1 MSILLA
7 IAFLALILI
16 EIVLTKTFQTFLT
29 LVIQNLIRIKALHA
43 GKVVVV
49 VIVILLDI
57 LLFVHIADGFDPYH
71 VEEGIL
77 CEAISH
83 D

>member
-43 GKVVVV
+43 GKVVV
-49 VIVILLDI
+49 IVILLDI